1 MFSKKKE
8 TPHIDAEQR
17 ELFENARIRIL
28 EKKRLLHHFIFFLAG
43 AIFFIVLNLVFGFG
57 KDIRLFDVDWFVY
70 VILIWVFILLIHT
83 GKVVLFS
90 KFMGKEW
97 TDRQMLKLVAKQKA
111 QIEKMER
118 EMGFNQSIPNVSDD
132 QALDSQYGRK

>member
-8 TPHIDAEQR
+8 LPHIDVEQR
-17 ELFENARIRIL
+17 ELFENARVRIL
-28 EKKRLLHHFIFFLAG
+28 EKKRLFFHFIFFLAG

-57 KDIRLFDVDWFVY
+57 KDIELFGVDWFVY
-70 VILIWVFILLIHT
+70 VILLWVFILLIHT

-90 KFMGKEW
+90 TFMGKEW
-97 TDRQMLKLVAKQKA
+97 TDKQMLKLVAKQKA

-118 EMGFNQSIPNVSDD
+118 EMGFNQSIPDISEDKG
-132 QALDSQYGRK
+132 LDSQYGRK